1 LSALGEKL
9 IWAERRVIARLGPSM
24 ESLTSEINLEI
35 ANLLDNSKPVL
46 KLHASHGY
54 AVALLPKH
62 IKNITLDLQYC
73 STVEALNA
81 LIRNASEVAGFHIPI
96 GISTRL
102 SSEFRACLNSVE
114 HQLVR
119 FITRTQGLIV
129 APGNPLS
136 INNIGDISPTQARF
150 INRQYASGTRAL
162 LDALLDKVG
171 LSAADIRGFEQEEFT
186 HSAVAAYIAAN
197 MADVGFGVEA
207 AARQFGLDFIPVI
220 QEHYV
225 LAVNKR
231 LLNEKV
237 FKEFLVE
244 IRSKDFLDAVKQL
257 PGYSIDGCGSLC
269 TYEELF

>member
-1 LSALGEKL
+1 
-9 IWAERRVIARLGPSM
+9 
-24 ESLTSEINLEI
+24 
-35 ANLLDNSKPVL
+35 
-46 KLHASHGY
+46 
-54 AVALLPKH
+54 
-62 IKNITLDLQYC
+62 
-73 STVEALNA
+73 
-81 LIRNASEVAGFHIPI
+81 
-96 GISTRL
+96 
-102 SSEFRACLNSVE
+102 
-114 HQLVR
+114 
-119 FITRTQGLIV
+119 
-129 APGNPLS
+129 
-136 INNIGDISPTQARF
+136 
-150 INRQYASGTRAL
+150 
-162 LDALLDKVG
+162 
-171 LSAADIRGFEQEEFT
+171 
-186 HSAVAAYIAAN
+186 